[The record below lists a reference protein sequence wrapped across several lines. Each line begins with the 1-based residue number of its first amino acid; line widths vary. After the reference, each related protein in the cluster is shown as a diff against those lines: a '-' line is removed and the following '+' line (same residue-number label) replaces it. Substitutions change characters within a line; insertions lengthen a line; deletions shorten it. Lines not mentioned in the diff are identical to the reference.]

1 MDHNKLKIL
10 PTQAA
15 LFTFSP
21 PQTLRGFLYLRF
33 LQFNRWLKEVVGTG
47 WQLTF
52 TLLVNKYEDIFGP
65 KISAILNISETSKY
79 PGYLEVSEIFPRY

>member
-15 LFTFSP
+15 FLLFLHPRPFAV
-21 PQTLRGFLYLRF
+21 FYYLRF
-33 LQFNRWLKEVVGTG
+33 LQFNRWLKEVVGTV

-52 TLLVNKYEDIFGP
+52 TLLVNKYADIFGP

-79 PGYLEVSEIFPRY
+79 PGYLEVSENL